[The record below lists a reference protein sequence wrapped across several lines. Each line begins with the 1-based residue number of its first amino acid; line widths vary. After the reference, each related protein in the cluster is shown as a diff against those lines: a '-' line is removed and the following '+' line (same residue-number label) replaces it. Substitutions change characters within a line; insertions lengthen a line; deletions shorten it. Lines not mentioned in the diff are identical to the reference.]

1 MAEGILSNGV
11 VCEIPKFVLLAC
23 TRIQDENKTEGIFR
37 KTGSIV
43 KQQQIIKHLEN
54 GGSIEKHHHV
64 IDIANLLKTFFRD
77 LPSPIIP
84 HSIQDALINCLIC
97 CKEYEHKL
105 EAILMTCLF
114 LPPIAVNTLAY
125 FLQFLEVITKNSDEN
140 FMTVDNL
147 VRVLTPTI
155 MPGPGNAN
163 QKRLQT
169 LFQIM
174 EMLIH
179 NANLIGVVPD
189 RMIKREDMMPPP
201 MTEERK
207 KKKRRSASLN
217 RVFNGFRK
225 EIVFVND
232 NLNST
237 FLFAFILGKR
247 IVEAIS
253 GSSESLDKSQEG
265 GDDDFTAMTP
275 NVTKSA
281 KKRRLERFDMSAFS
295 SKKKKD
301 GHQIMTLT
309 SLPEIDDSC
318 LPSGSS
324 SSPHGDEKKK

>member
-1 MAEGILSNGV
+1 MAEGILSNGA

-43 KQQQIIKHLEN
+43 KQQQILKHLEN
-54 GGSIEKHHHV
+54 GGTIEKLHHV

-77 LPSPIIP
+77 LPTPLIP
-84 HSIQDALINCLIC
+84 SAIQDALINCLIH

-105 EAILMTCLF
+105 EAILMTILF

-125 FLQFLEVITKNSDEN
+125 FLQFLEVITKNCDEN
-140 FMTVDNL
+140 YMTVENL
-147 VRVLTPTI
+147 VKVLTPTL
-155 MPGPGNAN
+155 MPMNAGNVN
-163 QKRLQT
+163 QMRLKT

-179 NANLIGVVPD
+179 NANLIGIVPD
-189 RMIKREDMMPPP
+189 RMIKREEMMVPP

-225 EIVFVND
+225 
-232 NLNST
+232 
-237 FLFAFILGKR
+237 R
-247 IVEAIS
+247 IVGAIS

-265 GDDDFTAMTP
+265 SLDATTAAAMTP

-281 KKRRLERFDMSAFS
+281 KKRRLEKFDILS

-301 GHQIMTLT
+301 LPTMTLS
-309 SLPEIDDSC
+309 SLPEMEDSIF
-318 LPSGSS
+318 PSPYG
-324 SSPHGDEKKK
+324 GENKR